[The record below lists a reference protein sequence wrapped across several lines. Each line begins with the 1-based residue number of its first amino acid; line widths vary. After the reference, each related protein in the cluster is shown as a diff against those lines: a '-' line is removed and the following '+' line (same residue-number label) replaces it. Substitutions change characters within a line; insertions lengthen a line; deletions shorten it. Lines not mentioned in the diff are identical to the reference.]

1 MVGLIMSSDAS
12 NTYVPIDNS
21 EVCELEHPTI
31 ENENQ
36 DYNQINVNFFS

>member
-1 MVGLIMSSDAS
+1 MSFSNDMVGLIMSSDAS

-31 ENENQ
+31 ENEK
-36 DYNQINVNFFS
+36 SRL